1 MSSRSAEMSFRK
13 GLLALE
19 ERRYLEALAF
29 FESALNLE
37 EKSGNTAPRMKY
49 LSYYGLSL
57 SLAAGRTQE
66 AVEMCERALSVEFY
80 NPDLYLNVAKVYMA
94 AGQRR
99 RAHKALCQGLR
110 IEKGHQGLITEIRRM
125 GLRRRPLFSFLPR
138 NHVLNRFTG
147 SLIARIA

>member
-1 MSSRSAEMSFRK
+1 MSSRSAELSFRK
-13 GLLALE
+13 GLHALE
-19 ERRYLEALAF
+19 ERRFLESLAF

-37 EKSGNTAPRMKY
+37 EKSGNPAPRMKY

-57 SLAAGRTQE
+57 SLAAGRTPE
-66 AVEMCERALSVEFY
+66 AIEMCERALSVEFY
-80 NPDLYLNVAKVYMA
+80 NPDLYLNVARVYLA
-94 AGQRR
+94 AGERR

-138 NHVLNRFTG
+138 DHMLNRLTG
-147 SLIARIA
+147 QLVTRIA

>member
-13 GLLALE
+13 GLQALDEKRHLESLA
-19 ERRYLEALAF
+19 Y

-37 EKSGNTAPRMKY
+37 EKSGNPAPRMKY

-66 AVEMCERALSVEFY
+66 AIEMCEKALSVEFY
-80 NPDLYLNVAKVYMA
+80 NPDLYLNVARVYLT
-94 AGQRR
+94 AGERR

-110 IEKGHQGLITEIRRM
+110 IEKGHAGLIAEIRRM
-125 GLRRRPLFSFLPR
+125 GVRRRPVFGFLPR
-138 NHVLNRFTG
+138 HHVLNRLTG
-147 SLIARIA
+147 AFVSRLR